1 MELQIQDLVNSI
13 KRDGIDQAEKE
24 SAEIIAKAKLEAE
37 AILDNVNKEASKIL
51 EDANKEVAVLK
62 QSAFAAINQSARDLS
77 LSLQESIKKQFERLL
92 GENVTKALSSTELV
106 KLIVEVVKI
115 SLIDSKDAVVGLG
128 AKDAKKLTD
137 SLKGELTQQ
146 LKDGLVIKPVEGLD
160 FGFRLSSKKDG
171 SYFDFSSDEITN
183 LLKPFLSS
191 AINDILSSEKSN

>member
-128 AKDAKKLTD
+128 AKDAKKLAD